1 MTCRVQETIGLAVLV
16 VALGGC
22 NATAGG
28 HTGSRLHSDH
38 AGLHLSIGLGAAASN
53 VIVGGAMLG
62 ILAAGDGYAPV
73 PPMKADRTVNEQDC
87 GKPIEQPT
95 ANLRCR

>member
-1 MTCRVQETIGLAVLV
+1 MTCRVQETIGLGVLV

-22 NATAGG
+22 SATAGG
-28 HTGSRLHSDH
+28 HTGSHLHSDH

>member
-1 MTCRVQETIGLAVLV
+1 MRYRVREAIGLAFLV
-16 VALGGC
+16 IALGGC
-22 NATAGG
+22 STTAGG
-28 HTGSRLHSDH
+28 HTGSHLHSDQ
-38 AGLHLSIGLGAAASN
+38 AGLHLGIGIGATASN